1 MSPLYDQFNRPL
13 ETLRPSEKLINRFAG
28 ETLPNLIPNLKE
40 RLKSISGKG
49 VDMIKN
55 AFKGPTT
62 YNQLELKLKPTSA
75 FQEAMD
81 LTKSQGVR
89 PAGVLSG
96 LGGPALRVGAP
107 AIAGGYLAGMAV
119 DSQRTGKEKGFT
131 SGRGEG
137 RRGAV
142 ETGGG
147 GQIPVVTYADGSR
160 VPGISNMS
168 TLGGDQV
175 EQGSAIFNQHL
186 SNLERINRMRQELEQ
201 ARAAQLARAERR
213 PGVDQQ
219 MPPQIV
225 PDDPIAPPVEPT
237 APIDYMGALGA
248 EMKPASPSTD
258 IDDLKARYRAALLDT
273 NVNSMQALRNAED
286 VLGIEYAQGKYYFDS
301 GSVDANGNP
310 IPVELKDEQRRQL
323 KNFEIT
329 PTELQLQGQLSDNP
343 KIIEQL
349 LDNEEI
355 YDETVG
361 SNATKMPQ
369 YPLFTGESRADSSE
383 KFDFADVA
391 AAMSDLGIS
400 FLDYHRDLPNIKF
413 KY

>member
-1 MSPLYDQFNRPL
+1 MSPILDQYGRQIPGSKTREIKRLAGSAFPDLLQRIKDTVNSLGTKGQDLLKNFNKAPEPPKTSSLRTAMTTKGNQPSPL
-13 ETLRPSEKLINRFAG
+13 NFNPLRAAQFISNAVRDVPGAALGTAATSIAVPVAMQTAGKPGVAKMSRFA
-28 ETLPNLIPNLKE
+28 I
-40 RLKSISGKG
+40 G
-49 VDMIKN
+49 VKDPLN
-55 AFKGPTT
+55 A
-62 YNQLELKLKPTSA
+62 N
-75 FQEAMD
+75 
-81 LTKSQGVR
+81 
-89 PAGVLSG
+89 
-96 LGGPALRVGAP
+96 AP
-107 AIAGGYLAGMAV
+107 IYDFSPEPV
-119 DSQRTGKEKGFT
+119 SSPYERTGEDLITTILMRKEL
-131 SGRGEG
+131 
-137 RRGAV
+137 
-142 ETGGG
+142 
-147 GQIPVVTYADGSR
+147 D
-160 VPGISNMS
+160 
-168 TLGGDQV
+168 
-175 EQGSAIFNQHL
+175 
-186 SNLERINRMRQELEQ
+186 Q

-219 MPPQIV
+219 TPPQIV

-361 SNATKMPQ
+361 SNATKMPE
-369 YPLFTGESRADSSE
+369 YPLFTGESPADSSE

>member
-1 MSPLYDQFNRPL
+1 MSPILDQYGRQIPGSKTREIKRL
-13 ETLRPSEKLINRFAG
+13 AG
-28 ETLPNLIPNLKE
+28 
-40 RLKSISGKG
+40 
-49 VDMIKN
+49 
-55 AFKGPTT
+55 
-62 YNQLELKLKPTSA
+62 SA
-75 FQEAMD
+75 FPDLLQRIKDTVNSLGTKGQDLLKNFNKAPEPPKTSSLRTAMT
-81 LTKSQGVR
+81 TKGNQPSPLNFDALRTAQGVTDAISTVR
-89 PAGVLSG
+89 QLATSG
-96 LGGPALRVGAP
+96 TA
-107 AIAGGYLAGMAV
+107 AIALPVLDIQRRAV
-119 DSQRTGKEKGFT
+119 
-131 SGRGEG
+131 
-137 RRGAV
+137 
-142 ETGGG
+142 
-147 GQIPVVTYADGSR
+147 ADGTMNS
-160 VPGISNMS
+160 P
-168 TLGGDQV
+168 
-175 EQGSAIFNQHL
+175 E
-186 SNLERINRMRQELEQ
+186 
-201 ARAAQLARAERR
+201 ARAAETRAAELIRMRKELEAARVAQLQKANRR

-219 MPPQIV
+219 TPPQIV

-361 SNATKMPQ
+361 SNATKMPE
-369 YPLFTGESRADSSE
+369 YPLFTGESPADSSE

-391 AAMSDLGIS
+391 AAMNDLGIS

>member
-1 MSPLYDQFNRPL
+1 MSPLYDQFGRPL
-13 ETLRPSEKLINRFAG
+13 ETMRPAEKLINRFAG

-49 VDMIKN
+49 FDMIKN

-62 YNQLELKLKPTSA
+62 YNQLELKLKPPSA
-75 FQEAMD
+75 FQQAMD
-81 LTKSQGVR
+81 LTKPQGFR
-89 PAGVLSG
+89 AAGGSGVL
-96 LGGPALRVGAP
+96 GGSVLRVGAP
-107 AIAGGYLAGMAV
+107 AIAGGLLAGMAV
-119 DSQRTGKEKGFT
+119 DRQRTGKEKGFT

-147 GQIPVVTYADGSR
+147 GHIPVVTYADGSP
-160 VPGISNMS
+160 VPAISNN
-168 TLGGDQV
+168 GDQV
-175 EQGSAIFNQHL
+175 EQGSALFNQHL

-219 MPPQIV
+219 TPPQIV

-237 APIDYMGALGA
+237 APIDYMGALGVK
-248 EMKPASPSTD
+248 MKPASPSTD
-258 IDDLKARYRAALLDT
+258 IDDLKARYRAAFLDT

-286 VLGIEYAQGKYYFDS
+286 VLGIEYAQGKHYFDS
-301 GSVDANGNP
+301 GLIDANGNP
-310 IPVELKDEQRRQL
+310 IPVELKDKQLRQL

-329 PTELQLQGQLSDNP
+329 PTEVQLQRQISENP
-343 KIIEQL
+343 KILEQL
-349 LDNEEI
+349 LENEEI

-361 SNATKMPQ
+361 SNASKMPE
-369 YPLFTGESRADSSE
+369 YPLFTAESPADSSE

-400 FLDYHRDLPNIKF
+400 FLDYHRDLPNINF

>member
-1 MSPLYDQFNRPL
+1 MSPILDQYGRQIPGSKTREIKRLAGRVFPDMFQGIKD
-13 ETLRPSEKLINRFAG
+13 KLG
-28 ETLPNLIPNLKE
+28 
-40 RLKSISGKG
+40 SIGVKG
-49 VDMIKN
+49 FDLLKN

-62 YNQLELKLKPTSA
+62 YNQLELNLKPPSA
-75 FQEAMD
+75 FQQAMD
-81 LTKSQGVR
+81 LTKPQGFR
-89 PAGVLSG
+89 PAGALSG
-96 LGGPALRVGAP
+96 LGGSALRVGAP

-160 VPGISNMS
+160 VPGISNN
-168 TLGGDQV
+168 GDQV

-186 SNLERINRMRQELEQ
+186 SNLETINRMRQELDQ

-219 MPPQIV
+219 TPPQIV

-301 GSVDANGNP
+301 GRVDANGNP

-329 PTELQLQGQLSDNP
+329 PTELQLQGQLSENP
-343 KIIEQL
+343 KILEEL
-349 LDNEEI
+349 MDNEEI

-361 SNATKMPQ
+361 SNATKMPK
-369 YPLFTGESRADSSE
+369 YPLFTGESPVISGE
-383 KFDFADVA
+383 QFDFADVA

-413 KY
+413 NY